1 MASFYNLF
9 ESSQRNAAGKDFWF
23 KPSSDDEGSEIIQ
36 RGLEIRADR
45 TDGNTFWDDFI
56 GVFGQNT
63 DEAAKLLGVPR
74 DKVAK
79 WPGKI
84 RRLLDMVRQE
94 NESDEAKKKKA
105 TMLPTGKF

>member
-1 MASFYNLF
+1 MASFFNMY
-9 ESSQRNAAGKDFWF
+9 EAAQRDTGKDFWF
-23 KPSSDDEGSEIIQ
+23 KPPAADDEGTEVIQ

-56 GVFGQNT
+56 GVMGQNT
-63 DEAAKLLGVPR
+63 EEAAKLLSVPR

-84 RRLLDMVRQE
+84 KRLLDMVRQE
-94 NESDEAKKKKA
+94 NVDKETKKKKA
-105 TMLPTGKF
+105 HMMPTGNQ

>member
-9 ESSQRNAAGKDFWF
+9 EGSQREAGKDFWF
-23 KPSSDDEGSEIIQ
+23 KPPADNEGAEVIQ

-45 TDGNTFWDDFI
+45 TDGNSFWDDFI

-63 DEAAKLLGVPR
+63 EEAAKLLGVPR

-84 RRLLDMVRQE
+84 KRLLDIVRQE
-94 NESDEAKKKKA
+94 NADDETKNKKA
-105 TMLPTGKF
+105 HMMPTGIK

>member
-1 MASFYNLF
+1 MASFYHLF
-9 ESSQRNAAGKDFWF
+9 ESSQRDAGKDFWF
-23 KPSSDDEGSEIIQ
+23 KPPADDEGAEVIK

-79 WPGKI
+79 WPGVIK
-84 RRLLDMVRQE
+84 RLLDSVRQE
-94 NESDEAKKKKA
+94 NESEEAKKKKA
-105 TMLPTGKF
+105 HMLPTGNFS